1 MRGMDHWMAR
11 RTVFWACV
19 VTATIASVVAV
30 NSGVVAQTLVEP
42 KSKPKS
48 QPSGLAKSQPTLRS
62 KSCSTFGAGF
72 VQIPGTDAC
81 IKIGG
86 YVTVESAGN
95 HGP

>member
-1 MRGMDHWMAR
+1 MDHRMAR
-11 RTVFWACV
+11 WTVFCTRVAA
-19 VTATIASVVAV
+19 ATIASVVAV

-48 QPSGLAKSQPTLRS
+48 QASGLAKSQPTLRS

-86 YVTVESAGN
+86 YVAVEGTGN
-95 HGP
+95 HGR